1 MNKSE
6 LQYFHVL
13 AKPTGAVCNLDCKYC
28 FFLSKEMLYPG
39 SRFRM
44 ADELLE
50 EYIRQLMQSQKIPE
64 VTVSWQGG
72 EPTMMGI
79 DFFKRAI
86 ELQDKY
92 KSPGMTVMNT
102 MQTNGI
108 LINDE
113 WCGFLKENNF
123 LIGLSID
130 GTKDLHDHYRVD
142 KGGHGTFD
150 KVVSA
155 ARLMQKH
162 NVDFNLLTTV
172 HSANA
177 DHPLEIYRF
186 FRDELNVK
194 FIQFIPIVERKND
207 TGFQEGNEVTERS
220 VTAEQWGNFLIAIF
234 DEWVRRDV
242 GEVYVQMF
250 DAALASWYGI
260 QPAMCIFLE
269 RCGMAATLEHNG
281 DFYSCDHY
289 VEPNYL
295 LGNIM
300 EKEMTEMIISDKQ
313 IKFGNDKYDT
323 LPGYCRNCDVLFA
336 CHGECPKNRF
346 INTPDGEPGLNYLC
360 AGYMK
365 FFRHIDEPM
374 KFMVNKL
381 KVNQAPSDIVNYYR
395 ETEMKLTDLFSK
407 AERNDPCPCGSGRK
421 FKLCH
426 GKSVTGL

>member
-130 GTKDLHDHYRVD
+130 GTKELHDHYRVD

-207 TGFQEGNEVTERS
+207 TGFQEDNEVTERS
-220 VTAEQWGNFLIAIF
+220 VTE
-234 DEWVRRDV
+234 
-242 GEVYVQMF
+242 
-250 DAALASWYGI
+250 
-260 QPAMCIFLE
+260 
-269 RCGMAATLEHNG
+269 
-281 DFYSCDHY
+281 
-289 VEPNYL
+289 
-295 LGNIM
+295 
-300 EKEMTEMIISDKQ
+300 
-313 IKFGNDKYDT
+313 
-323 LPGYCRNCDVLFA
+323 
-336 CHGECPKNRF
+336 
-346 INTPDGEPGLNYLC
+346 
-360 AGYMK
+360 
-365 FFRHIDEPM
+365 
-374 KFMVNKL
+374 
-381 KVNQAPSDIVNYYR
+381 
-395 ETEMKLTDLFSK
+395 
-407 AERNDPCPCGSGRK
+407 
-421 FKLCH
+421 
-426 GKSVTGL
+426 